1 MIKPAGKISQP
12 YRRHFFK
19 EWREFRGLTQE
30 DAAAQ
35 MAVMDRTNLS
45 RLERGAAP
53 YGQKVLEAAA
63 KLYRCKP
70 WDILNTNPLLQG
82 EPVDKS
88 DIGDLSDIYRD
99 ATPEERA
106 ELLGY
111 ARGLVRRHRH

>member
-35 MAVMDRTNLS
+35 MAVIDRTNLS

-53 YGQKVLEAAA
+53 YGQKVCW
-63 KLYRCKP
+63 R
-70 WDILNTNPLLQG
+70 LQR
-82 EPVDKS
+82 S
-88 DIGDLSDIYRD
+88 SIGASHG
-99 ATPEERA
+99 TF
-106 ELLGY
+106 
-111 ARGLVRRHRH
+111 